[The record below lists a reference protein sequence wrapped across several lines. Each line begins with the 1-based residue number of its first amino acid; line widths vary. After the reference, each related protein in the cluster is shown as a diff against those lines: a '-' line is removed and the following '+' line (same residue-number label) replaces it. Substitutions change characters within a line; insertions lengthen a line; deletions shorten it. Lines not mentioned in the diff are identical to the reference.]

1 MVQKV
6 KLIHRIKIVFHFKSD
21 FDIILYVIC
30 IIKKILIRRNKMK
43 RFISVMALLLVCSLA
58 YAVDESSLPGGT
70 IINLDEMTSDTV
82 ETQVDTA
89 TAEQSSPKVVE
100 PVQTE
105 KVDKVATVL
114 KNDNKNAV
122 YTVQLGAFKARERAF
137 SLYWQM
143 SKKVSPLQ
151 VTAPLPKDQL
161 YRVRYGSYP
170 NRSEAQSAAEKLR
183 KKGIEC
189 FVTTLKTMEIIPFK
203 KGE

>member
-1 MVQKV
+1 
-6 KLIHRIKIVFHFKSD
+6 
-21 FDIILYVIC
+21 
-30 IIKKILIRRNKMK
+30 MK
-43 RFISVMALLLVCSLA
+43 CFISIIALSLICSLA

-70 IINLDEMTSDTV
+70 IINLDEMTPTVV
-82 ETQVDTA
+82 ETKVT
-89 TAEQSSPKVVE
+89 TETTEQPKLKTVAE

-105 KVDKVATVL
+105 KVATASTVL
-114 KNDNKNAV
+114 KYDNKNAV

-137 SLYWQM
+137 LLYWQM

>member
-1 MVQKV
+1 
-6 KLIHRIKIVFHFKSD
+6 
-21 FDIILYVIC
+21 
-30 IIKKILIRRNKMK
+30 MK

-89 TAEQSSPKVVE
+89 TAEQSAPKAVE

-105 KVDKVATVL
+105 KVDTVATVL

>member
-1 MVQKV
+1 
-6 KLIHRIKIVFHFKSD
+6 
-21 FDIILYVIC
+21 
-30 IIKKILIRRNKMK
+30 MK
-43 RFISVMALLLVCSLA
+43 YFISVIALLLICSLT

-70 IINLDEMTSDTV
+70 IIELDEITPTVAENQVVSKPDEQSAQLAV
-82 ETQVDTA
+82 ET
-89 TAEQSSPKVVE
+89 

-105 KVDKVATVL
+105 KVNSVSTVL
-114 KNDNKNAV
+114 KSDDKNAI

-137 SLYWQM
+137 LLYWQM
-143 SKKVSPLQ
+143 SKKVTPLQ
-151 VTAPLPKDQL
+151 VTAPMPKDKL

-170 NRSEAQSAAEKLR
+170 NRSEAQTAADKLR

>member
-1 MVQKV
+1 
-6 KLIHRIKIVFHFKSD
+6 
-21 FDIILYVIC
+21 
-30 IIKKILIRRNKMK
+30 MK

>member
-1 MVQKV
+1 
-6 KLIHRIKIVFHFKSD
+6 
-21 FDIILYVIC
+21 
-30 IIKKILIRRNKMK
+30 MK
-43 RFISVMALLLVCSLA
+43 CFISVIALLLICSLV

-70 IINLDEMTSDTV
+70 IINLDEMTSGTV
-82 ETQVDTA
+82 ETQVDT
-89 TAEQSSPKVVE
+89 TTNEQSSPKAVE
-100 PVQTE
+100 EPIQAE
-105 KVDKVATVL
+105 KVDAVATVL

-170 NRSEAQSAAEKLR
+170 NRSEAQTAAEKLR

-203 KGE
+203 KENK

>member
-1 MVQKV
+1 M
-6 KLIHRIKIVFHFKSD
+6 RD
-21 FDIILYVIC
+21 
-30 IIKKILIRRNKMK
+30 N
-43 RFISVMALLLVCSLA
+43 ALSH
-58 YAVDESSLPGGT
+58 YT
-70 IINLDEMTSDTV
+70 MI
-82 ETQVDTA
+82 
-89 TAEQSSPKVVE
+89 AEQE
-100 PVQTE
+100 NPVYAISINE
-105 KVDKVATVL
+105 YTVL

>member
-1 MVQKV
+1 
-6 KLIHRIKIVFHFKSD
+6 
-21 FDIILYVIC
+21 
-30 IIKKILIRRNKMK
+30 MK
-43 RFISVMALLLVCSLA
+43 CFISIIALLLICSFA
-58 YAVDESSLPGGT
+58 FAEDESSLPGGT
-70 IINLDEMTSDTV
+70 IINLDEMLPVAETPSNTTV
-82 ETQVDTA
+82 T
-89 TAEQSSPKVVE
+89 EQPSSQTVLE
-100 PVQTE
+100 PIQTV
-105 KVDKVATVL
+105 KVDDVAMKL
-114 KNDNKNAV
+114 KNGNKNAI

-170 NRSEAQSAAEKLR
+170 NRSEAQSAVEKLR

-189 FVTTLKTMEIIPFK
+189 FVTTLKTMEIIPLK